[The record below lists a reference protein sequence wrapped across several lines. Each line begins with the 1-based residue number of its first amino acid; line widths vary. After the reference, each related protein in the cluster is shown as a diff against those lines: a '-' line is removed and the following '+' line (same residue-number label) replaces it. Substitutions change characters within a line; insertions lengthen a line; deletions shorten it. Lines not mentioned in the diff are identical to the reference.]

1 MYLSSQPTQDK
12 VLSHCPND
20 RRNLFQDA
28 FASVHIS
35 VVLPL
40 FLDLFVPFN
49 GSSFSYLFFQL
60 LIKHKG
66 IRSLYQLLSSNI
78 LLKGRPIQCL
88 AVSLSPF
95 SLNISPFLTC
105 SYSHTINHY
114 CLLLCFLISG
124 SPVSKTSLLRQQA
137 WRS

>member
-12 VLSHCPND
+12 VLSHSPND
-20 RRNLFQDA
+20 RKNLFYNA
-28 FASVHIS
+28 FVSVHIS
-35 VVLPL
+35 VILPL
-40 FLDLFVPFN
+40 FLDLFIPFN

-66 IRSLYQLLSSNI
+66 IKSLYQLLSRNI
-78 LLKGRPIQCL
+78 LLKDRPIQCL
-88 AVSLSPF
+88 ALSLSPF
-95 SLNISPFLTC
+95 SLNISLFLTC

-124 SPVSKTSLLRQQA
+124 SPVSKTSLVRQQA
-137 WRS
+137 